1 MALRNIRTEGDE
13 VLTRKCREVKEMTPR
28 LKELVN
34 DMLETMY
41 DAEGVGLAA
50 PQVGVLRRIVVIDVG
65 EDPIV
70 LVNPVITAQDGE
82 QTGAEGCLSV
92 PGKAGQVTRPNHVVV
107 RAVDADM
114 QPVTEEA
121 AAADES
127 ALRLE
132 ATWVPKES
140 ATGSFVK
147 SDIAVYAGSG
157 QDPVY
162 TLDTGVY
169 VREEDER

>member
-1 MALRNIRTEGDE
+1 MSAKKKIIISIAVGLFVSFIFNTAGFAEKCEEVSGKVLRLHIVAASDSEEGLLQLLQEDGNAKLTEKDGQS
-13 VLTRKCREVKEMTPR
+13 VLTA
-28 LKELVN
+28 
-34 DMLETMY
+34 Y
-41 DAEGVGLAA
+41 Y
-50 PQVGVLRRIVVIDVG
+50 
-65 EDPIV
+65 
-70 LVNPVITAQDGE
+70 
-82 QTGAEGCLSV
+82 
-92 PGKAGQVTRPNHVVV
+92 
-107 RAVDADM
+107 DADM

-169 VREEDER
+169 VREEGER